1 MKKVLVIRHCSEC
14 HLKCDER
21 TEGGI
26 PEFCPLP
33 GTDLLFSE
41 MANLHIERLEKRI
54 EELEREEK

>member
-14 HLKCDER
+14 HIKCDEF
-21 TEGGI
+21 TNGSI
-26 PEFCPLP
+26 PENCPLP
-33 GTDLLFSE
+33 GTDMLFSE